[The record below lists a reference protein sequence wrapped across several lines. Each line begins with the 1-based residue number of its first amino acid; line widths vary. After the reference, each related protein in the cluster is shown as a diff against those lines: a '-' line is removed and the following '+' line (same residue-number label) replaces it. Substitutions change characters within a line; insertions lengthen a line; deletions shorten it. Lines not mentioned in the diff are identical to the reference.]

1 MEGVCGYV
9 CEKDGRER
17 GGGEEGK
24 TNVCRGA
31 SAREKDEGIKGDRR
45 GRQMCA
51 VVRVD
56 ATRMREETK
65 EEEDIKCW

>member
-31 SAREKDEGIKGDRR
+31 SARKKDEG
-45 GRQMCA
+45 
-51 VVRVD
+51 RV
-56 ATRMREETK
+56 TG
-65 EEEDIKCW
+65 EEDKCVQW